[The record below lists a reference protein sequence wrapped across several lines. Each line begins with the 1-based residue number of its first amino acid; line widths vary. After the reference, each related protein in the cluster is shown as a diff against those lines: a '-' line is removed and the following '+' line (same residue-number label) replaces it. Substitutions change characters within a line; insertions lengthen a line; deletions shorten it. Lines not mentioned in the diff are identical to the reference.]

1 MAATAKTSA
10 SAAAVPVAK
19 VQAAARKAGH
29 ACNEHDQR
37 FIGYAL
43 DEAITRRRNVKDV
56 KVEYGALR
64 IRFDLKD
71 DGELEVV
78 EEKGDGTERK
88 SDGSPAGDGQASQR
102 APQRPP
108 GLDPSNASRTKE
120 PADEPTDELRRL
132 RERVEKAAAKRR
144 RHKANRRTRDEAKR
158 KQAHHYVTVPYGAS
172 NGRARLGRKE
182 CLGPGRS
189 LPLRGGYTAG
199 PRRRTHTRTHDSI
212 IHATTPME
220 CGR

>member
-10 SAAAVPVAK
+10 SAAAVAK

-88 SDGSPAGDGQASQR
+88 SDGSPAGDGPRQASAR
-102 APQRPP
+102 RSVRPDSTHRTHHRRRSRP
-108 GLDPSNASRTKE
+108 TSRPTSFGACASG
-120 PADEPTDELRRL
+120 LRR
-132 RERVEKAAAKRR
+132 RR
-144 RHKANRRTRDEAKR
+144 RKGGGTRRT
-158 KQAHHYVTVPYGAS
+158 G
-172 NGRARLGRKE
+172 GRGTRPSVSRPTITSRCPTETKARLS
-182 CLGPGRS
+182 PRS
-189 LPLRGGYTAG
+189 SARCG
-199 PRRRTHTRTHDSI
+199 PRAWT
-212 IHATTPME
+212 
-220 CGR
+220 